1 MAAIEIANQDEL
13 LEKIKLMFDIDIAT
27 KEATKELTPLKNAVK
42 KYMVENSLESVETDG
57 IEVIISEAVTSSMNN
72 EKLMQILEAKIEAAP
87 DEDSCERLAQVIV
100 YTKRID
106 EDVLESV
113 LYDGIISES
122 DLAPALEQKSSIR
135 MNIKKAKNK

>member
-1 MAAIEIANQDEL
+1 MAAVEITSQDEL
-13 LEKIKLMFDIDIAT
+13 LEKIKLMFEMDAAT
-27 KEATKELTPLKNAVK
+27 KEVTKELTPLKNAVK
-42 KYMVENSLESVETDG
+42 QYMVDNSLESVETEG
-57 IEVIISEAVTSSMNN
+57 IEVIISESVTSSMNN
-72 EKLMQILEAKIEAAP
+72 EKLMQILEAKMESAP

-113 LYDGIISES
+113 LYDGSISES

-135 MNIKKAKNK
+135 MNIKKAKTK

>member
-13 LEKIKLMFDIDIAT
+13 LEKIKLMFDIDIAI

-72 EKLMQILEAKIEAAP
+72 EKLMQILEAKMEAAP
-87 DEDSCERLAQVIV
+87 D
-100 YTKRID
+100 
-106 EDVLESV
+106 
-113 LYDGIISES
+113 
-122 DLAPALEQKSSIR
+122 
-135 MNIKKAKNK
+135 